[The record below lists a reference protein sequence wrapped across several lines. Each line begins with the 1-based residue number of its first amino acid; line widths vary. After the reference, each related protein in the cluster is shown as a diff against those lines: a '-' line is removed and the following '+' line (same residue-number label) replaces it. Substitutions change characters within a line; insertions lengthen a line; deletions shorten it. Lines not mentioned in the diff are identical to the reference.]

1 MNDLILLTIKV
12 SHADRANKFVK
23 FS

>member
-12 SHADRANKFVK
+12 SHADRTNKFVK
-23 FS
+23 LS